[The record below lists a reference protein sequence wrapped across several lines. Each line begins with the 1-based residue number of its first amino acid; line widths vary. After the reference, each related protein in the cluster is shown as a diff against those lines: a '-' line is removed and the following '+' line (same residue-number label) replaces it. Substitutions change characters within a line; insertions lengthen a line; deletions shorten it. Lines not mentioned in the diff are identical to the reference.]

1 MKNAHK
7 LRNADDPFRKM
18 SIKHDMTQDERQQ
31 DKTLR
36 EEAQIKTDTEE
47 NGNFIYVVKGIP
59 WERHIVEI
67 RVKRDQTERD
77 QTPKEEACSQYKLQ
91 ELKLRIADSNPSIIA
106 ISEVKPI

>member
-1 MKNAHK
+1 MKIAHK
-7 LRNADDPFRKM
+7 LRNADDAFRNM
-18 SIKHDMTQDERQQ
+18 SIKHDMTQDERQL

-36 EEAQIKTDTEE
+36 EEAKIKTDTEE
-47 NGNFIYVVKGIP
+47 NGIFIVGMP

-91 ELKLRIADSNPSIIA
+91 ELKLRVEDSNPSIIA
-106 ISEVKPI
+106 ISEVKSI